1 MAKRMMYCWLSTPL
15 STAKQR
21 FNIKTAP
28 SFSRP
33 VLASARAERSI
44 STASKKKKK
53 KERNKSVEELVVVKN
68 DKEKRRTRSEKE
80 YEELHSFH
88 QTESH
93 VPVMLGEVVDVF
105 SSLPLRSFID
115 CTLGAAG
122 HSSAVSAP
130 PPPFFFLT
138 FNFV

>member
-1 MAKRMMYCWLSTPL
+1 
-15 STAKQR
+15 
-21 FNIKTAP
+21 
-28 SFSRP
+28 
-33 VLASARAERSI
+33 
-44 STASKKKKK
+44 
-53 KERNKSVEELVVVKN
+53 VVKN

-88 QTESH
+88 QTEGH

>member
-1 MAKRMMYCWLSTPL
+1 MAKQMMYCWLSIPL
-15 STAKQR
+15 STAKQS

-28 SFSRP
+28 LSSRP

-105 SSLPLRSFID
+105 SSLTLRSFID

-122 HSSAVSAP
+122 HSSAVSAFF
-130 PPPFFFLT
+130 PFLHF
-138 FNFV
+138 